1 MSVHLINY
9 LNLPSST
16 QRIECNFMGCFGGF
30 TLMKLAKG
38 LVESNPDAVAL
49 CVAAECCLTQ
59 WDKVPMTADEELTAN
74 QKMRVIQVLLFGDGA
89 SGIIVSSEPVENSFE
104 MILDGSE
111 IVPGT
116 QGTMT
121 WNPLTF

>member
-1 MSVHLINY
+1 
-9 LNLPSST
+9 
-16 QRIECNFMGCFGGF
+16 
-30 TLMKLAKG
+30 
-38 LVESNPDAVAL
+38 
-49 CVAAECCLTQ
+49 
-59 WDKVPMTADEELTAN
+59 MTADEELTDN

-89 SGIIVSSEPVENSFE
+89 SGIIVSSEAVQNSFE

-121 WNPLTF
+121 WDPLTHFDREHDLTHYQMTVLKTLPDTLKINFKI

>member
-38 LVESNPDAVAL
+38 LVESNPDAVVL
-49 CVAAECCLTQ
+49 CIAAECCLTQ
-59 WDKVPMTADEELTAN
+59 WDQVPMTADEELSDN

-89 SGIIVSSEPVENSFE
+89 SGIIVSSEPVQNSFE